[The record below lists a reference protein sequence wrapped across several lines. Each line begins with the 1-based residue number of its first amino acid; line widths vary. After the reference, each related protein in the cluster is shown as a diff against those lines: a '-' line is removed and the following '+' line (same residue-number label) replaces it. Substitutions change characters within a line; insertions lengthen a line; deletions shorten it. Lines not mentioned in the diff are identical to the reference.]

1 MLPSSVFSAL
11 FFFFFRPPLSLSSW
25 WMCVPSGG
33 SLSSDARLKGMFIK
47 IYNCHSPPTVTQA
60 TVYVSRSFFIPAV
73 NTELLQSAVHMP
85 ARARVWASADVRGRA
100 CVRLCQG
107 EGKKKKKTQ
116 PPELPPLGP
125 TSPPGHFGSAVNSRF
140 FFWFFLPNSNRLSAL
155 AWGSVHLLTR
165 CLLPACSLTKVHCVT
180 LKDKAWGSSYDL

>member
-107 EGKKKKKTQ
+107 EGEKKKKTQ
-116 PPELPPLGP
+116 PPELPPLSP

-140 FFWFFLPNSNRLSAL
+140 CFFFIFFAKLKQTLSFGLRQRAPFDPLP
-155 AWGSVHLLTR
+155 
-165 CLLPACSLTKVHCVT
+165 PAGV
-180 LKDKAWGSSYDL
+180 

>member
-1 MLPSSVFSAL
+1 
-11 FFFFFRPPLSLSSW
+11 
-25 WMCVPSGG
+25 MCVPSGG

-60 TVYVSRSFFIPAV
+60 TVYVSCSFFIPAV

-85 ARARVWASADVRGRA
+85 DRARASTDARGRV

-107 EGKKKKKTQ
+107 EGEEKETQ

-140 FFWFFLPNSNRLSAL
+140 LFFIFVLFFIIPKQTLGF
-155 AWGSVHLLTR
+155 GSR
-165 CLLPACSLTKVHCVT
+165 KRAPFDLLPPAGV
-180 LKDKAWGSSYDL
+180 